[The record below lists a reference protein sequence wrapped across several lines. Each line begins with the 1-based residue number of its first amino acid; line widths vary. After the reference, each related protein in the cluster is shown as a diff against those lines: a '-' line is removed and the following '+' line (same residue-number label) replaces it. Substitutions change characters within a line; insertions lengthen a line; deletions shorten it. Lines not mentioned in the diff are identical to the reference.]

1 MRVYIESSGRL
12 HIGLIDL
19 HGGLGRKFGSI
30 GVALKEPSLVLEAA
44 PADELRV
51 EGLEQERTKAFAQCF
66 FQRYAPEHRR
76 LSGRGAYLRVFK
88 AIPPHVGFGSGTQLA
103 LAIGVALM
111 RLYDL
116 DIPVVDLAKTM
127 GRGRRSGIGI
137 GAFQHGGFI
146 VDGGSIEDSHGEET
160 VPPVIFRHPFPADW
174 LFVVATP
181 QVGAGLSDEAE
192 LTAFHELPS
201 PPPEVVDHICR
212 ILVMKMLPSLIEGKI
227 KPFGEAMTR
236 IEQLVG
242 DIFSD
247 VQGGHY
253 ASIASER
260 LVAYMLEQGAYGA
273 GQSSWGP
280 TVYGLVRGEEQAQ
293 SLAEAVRSFVEGK
306 WKSTVFYT
314 AARNEG
320 FYISTSAVRGRPIE
334 RIAWGITGGGNFLAA
349 SVDLLTKLRNV
360 DLFLSRAGEEVKQ
373 IYGLMDKIK
382 QSGVPVYRESRSP
395 SCVPF
400 AMRFSK
406 FSEGAY
412 DALVIAPATANS
424 VAKFASGIA
433 DSLITNLFAQ
443 AGKFHVPIIVLPTDI
458 APEVYTQA
466 PKKESGVWVYPRW
479 IDLENINRLRA
490 FQDVTVVTSVEE
502 LNTHLE
508 NLFRGRS
515 YYDQNSIHNGEA
527 GRPGT
532 GRHS

>member
-1 MRVYIESSGRL
+1 MRVRIESSGRV
-12 HIGLIDL
+12 HIGFIDL

-44 PADELRV
+44 PADELLV
-51 EGLEQERTKAFAQCF
+51 KGLEQERTEAFARRF

-76 LSGRGAYLRVFK
+76 LSGRGAYLRVLK
-88 AIPPHVGFGSGTQLA
+88 AIPPHVGLGSGTQLA
-103 LAIGVALM
+103 LAVGVALT

-116 DIPVVDLAKTM
+116 NITVADLAKTM
-127 GRGRRSGIGI
+127 ERGRRSGIGI
-137 GAFQHGGFI
+137 GAFQYGGFI
-146 VDGGSIEDSHGEET
+146 VDGGSIENSHCKET
-160 VPPVIFRHPFPADW
+160 VPPVIFRHPLPADW

-192 LTAFHELPS
+192 LTAFHELPPPS
-201 PPPEVVDHICR
+201 PEAVGHISR
-212 ILVMKMLPSLIEGKI
+212 ILVMKMLPSLIERKI

-236 IEQLVG
+236 IDQLVG

-247 VQGGHY
+247 VQGGRY
-253 ASIASER
+253 ARIACKR

-280 TVYGLVRGEEQAQ
+280 TVYGLVKGKEQAQ

-306 WKSTVFYT
+306 WKSMVFYT

-320 FYISTSAVRGRPIE
+320 FYISTSAIRGRTIE

-349 SVDLLTKLRNV
+349 SVDLLTQLGNV
-360 DLFLSRAGEEVKQ
+360 DLFLSRAGEEVVRM
-373 IYGLMDKIK
+373 YGLMDKIK
-382 QSGVPVYRESRSP
+382 QSGVPVYWESRSP
-395 SCVPF
+395 SSGLF

-424 VAKFASGIA
+424 VAKFTSGIA

-458 APEVYTQA
+458 VPEVYTPA

-479 IDLENINRLRA
+479 IDLENTNRLRA
-490 FQDVTVVTSVEE
+490 FRDVTVVISVEE
-502 LNTHLE
+502 LNAHLE
-508 NLFRGRS
+508 HLFRGRS
-515 YYDQNSIHNGEA
+515 YHDQNSIHNGEA
-527 GRPGT
+527 GRPGI